1 MYLSVGANCHVA
13 CMQMSQCVTKVWIS
27 VWHDVQV
34 SGWLFCILC
43 VKCSWN
49 VGNRNYNHPLFD
61 RAWTRVCVCVCMS
74 DRKWMNKCV
83 LIVEPWRLSG
93 RLIKESFIYAASAV
107 ARSLSLSRSLA
118 LALSQQNAAS
128 LQHHCSILQS
138 HTWMLIR
145 RRTKPVSCWRC
156 TRAEP
161 RRRTQRAAIE
171 AHKQ

>member
-61 RAWTRVCVCVCMS
+61 RAWTRMCVCVCMS

-107 ARSLSLSRSLA
+107 ARSLSLFLA

-128 LQHHCSILQS
+128 LQHPSITHMDAHKTANETGL
-138 HTWMLIR
+138 MLEMH
-145 RRTKPVSCWRC
+145 SS
-156 TRAEP
+156 
-161 RRRTQRAAIE
+161 RAA
-171 AHKQ
+171 APHTTSCDRST